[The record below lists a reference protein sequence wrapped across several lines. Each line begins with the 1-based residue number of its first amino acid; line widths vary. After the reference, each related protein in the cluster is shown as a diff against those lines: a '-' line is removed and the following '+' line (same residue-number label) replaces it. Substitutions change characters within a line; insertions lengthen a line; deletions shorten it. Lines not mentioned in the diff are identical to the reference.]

1 MKRPTDEEAVK
12 IDKEQSKATD
22 KRTAQRW
29 WKRKSFVIAGKSS
42 LFFILFCYQR
52 RTPFLHKK
60 IAVPERVY
68 LLISLLSFFCWLE
81 PNVRRRGKR
90 REDKDNKEDDDETF
104 VSDSW
109 TLLLLAHFH
118 HLIYSSRRFNPDFH
132 RY

>member
-68 LLISLLSFFCWLE
+68 LLISLLSFFRTSRVVQVKE
-81 PNVRRRGKR
+81 GVREEAKR
-90 REDKDNKEDDDETF
+90 TG
-104 VSDSW
+104 
-109 TLLLLAHFH
+109 TLSLF
-118 HLIYSSRRFNPDFH
+118 FGG
-132 RY
+132 